1 MHKILIFLFLIFTTN
16 IKAKEMLINI
26 TGIAKVGKECFLNL
40 TFLNQSTLPIE
51 NINLLIYSLDN
62 NNVLLGQSQVNL
74 QKINKKQ
81 PYETFTN
88 VEMSSIKLC
97 KKIKK
102 IDVVVNN
109 CFSKNKQFVKNCHS
123 LFKIDSNKS
132 IISSLEVTLSENR
145 NYYLKGTNKNFFIP
159 ELDVSLKVLDLET
172 AKQYK
177 IKNYKN
183 GLVVTNKNNN
193 FFQEGDLIIEAEM
206 NSINKI
212 NDLNENIKLVKHNK
226 KKSILI
232 SLVREQ
238 QEKFLAV
245 YLK

>member
-16 IKAKEMLINI
+16 IKAKEMLVNI

>member
-1 MHKILIFLFLIFTTN
+1 
-16 IKAKEMLINI
+16 
-26 TGIAKVGKECFLNL
+26 
-40 TFLNQSTLPIE
+40 
-51 NINLLIYSLDN
+51 
-62 NNVLLGQSQVNL
+62 
-74 QKINKKQ
+74 
-81 PYETFTN
+81 
-88 VEMSSIKLC
+88 MSSIKLC

-183 GLVVTNKNNN
+183 GLVVTYKNNN

-212 NDLNENIKLVKHNK
+212 NDLYENIKLVKNNK